1 MHILRRHRQKNHYS
15 WMVQEERV
23 GVVAPWVEISNMEMM
38 KQCYG

>member
-1 MHILRRHRQKNHYS
+1 MHILRRHRQKNHFS

-23 GVVAPWVEISNMEMM
+23 GVAPWVEISNMEMM